1 MRGIHAYPELK
12 DQEQRFLRLGWDHAK
27 ALDINMV
34 HDTLLDP
41 RDFSRMA
48 RLEMLDEME
57 EWRLLSEHYCVAW
70 AYKSANAKEAFS
82 SITLGKWMNIEGWMK
97 ILILSL

>member
-48 RLEMLDEME
+48 KLEMLDEME

-70 AYKSANAKEAFS
+70 AYKSCNAKGAFS
-82 SITLGKWMNIEGWMK
+82 SITLGK
-97 ILILSL
+97 SDDT